1 MVEFRRIACSCG
13 DQHYTASLVGRQK
26 IIFSNTDLKNLT
38 MCIVPYFDVAEK
50 T

>member
-1 MVEFRRIACSCG
+1 
-13 DQHYTASLVGRQK
+13 
-26 IIFSNTDLKNLT
+26 